1 MILAKNLKN
10 EIKKSVTI
18 AINEDIGDGDLTS
31 SITENIKVS
40 AVILTREDM
49 TLSGQAWANEV
60 FNQIDPK
67 IKIEWMF
74 NDGDTIKKNKTLAII
89 NGKRNSIV
97 MAERCVLNF
106 LQTLSSTATQT
117 RRYVDA
123 VNGTKCKILDTRKT
137 IPGLRLAQKYAVS
150 CGGGKNH
157 RFGLFDAILL
167 KENHIT
173 NSSSINELVKIGRIK
188 YPNILIE
195 VEVET
200 IKQLK
205 EAIKSGADRILL
217 DNFNQEML
225 QEACRI
231 NSLSKNSTELE
242 ASGNITIENI
252 KNIAKT
258 GVDFISVGAIT
269 KNIKSIDL
277 SMLIDSW

>member
-205 EAIKSGADRILL
+205 EAIKSGADRVLL

>member
-269 KNIKSIDL
+269 KNIKSID
-277 SMLIDSW
+277 

>member
-173 NSSSINELVKIGRIK
+173 NSSSINELVKIERIK

-258 GVDFISVGAIT
+258 GVDFISVGVIT

>member
-74 NDGDTIKKNKTLAII
+74 KDGDTIKKNKTLAII

-205 EAIKSGADRILL
+205 EAIKSGADRVLL

-277 SMLIDSW
+277 SMLIDS

>member
-269 KNIKSIDL
+269 KTIKSIDL

>member
-1 MILAKNLKN
+1 MILAKNLKD

>member
-74 NDGDTIKKNKTLAII
+74 KDGDTIKKNKTLAII

-173 NSSSINELVKIGRIK
+173 NSSSINELVKIGRIR

-205 EAIKSGADRILL
+205 EAIKSGADRVLL

-231 NSLSKNSTELE
+231 NILSKNSTELE

-277 SMLIDSW
+277 SMLIDF

>member
-1 MILAKNLKN
+1 M
-10 EIKKSVTI
+10 
-18 AINEDIGDGDLTS
+18 
-31 SITENIKVS
+31 
-40 AVILTREDM
+40 M
-49 TLSGQAWANEV
+49 
-60 FNQIDPK
+60 
-67 IKIEWMF
+67 
-74 NDGDTIKKNKTLAII
+74 
-89 NGKRNSIV
+89 
-97 MAERCVLNF
+97 
-106 LQTLSSTATQT
+106 
-117 RRYVDA
+117 
-123 VNGTKCKILDTRKT
+123 
-137 IPGLRLAQKYAVS
+137 
-150 CGGGKNH
+150 
-157 RFGLFDAILL
+157 

-205 EAIKSGADRILL
+205 EAIKSGADRVLL

-231 NSLSKNSTELE
+231 NSLSKNSIELE
-242 ASGNITIENI
+242 ASGNITFKNI

-277 SMLIDSW
+277 SMLIDS

>member
-74 NDGDTIKKNKTLAII
+74 NDGDTIKKNKTLAIV

>member
-258 GVDFISVGAIT
+258 GVDFISVGVIT

>member
-40 AVILTREDM
+40 AIILTREDM

-74 NDGDTIKKNKTLAII
+74 KDGDTIKKNKTLAII

-106 LQTLSSTATQT
+106 LQILSSTATQT
-117 RRYVDA
+117 RCYVDA

-205 EAIKSGADRILL
+205 EAIKSGADRVLL

-225 QEACRI
+225 QEACKI

-277 SMLIDSW
+277 SMLIDS

>member
-231 NSLSKNSTELE
+231 NSLLKNSTELE

>member
-205 EAIKSGADRILL
+205 EAIKSGADRVLL

-231 NSLSKNSTELE
+231 NSLLKNSTELE

-277 SMLIDSW
+277 SMLIDS

>member
-205 EAIKSGADRILL
+205 EAIKSGADRVLL

-231 NSLSKNSTELE
+231 NSLLKNSTELE

>member
-231 NSLSKNSTELE
+231 NSLSKNSIELE
-242 ASGNITIENI
+242 ASGNITFKNI

-277 SMLIDSW
+277 SMLIDS

>member
-74 NDGDTIKKNKTLAII
+74 NDGYTIKKNKTLAII

>member
-1 MILAKNLKN
+1 M
-10 EIKKSVTI
+10 
-18 AINEDIGDGDLTS
+18 
-31 SITENIKVS
+31 
-40 AVILTREDM
+40 
-49 TLSGQAWANEV
+49 
-60 FNQIDPK
+60 
-67 IKIEWMF
+67 
-74 NDGDTIKKNKTLAII
+74 
-89 NGKRNSIV
+89 
-97 MAERCVLNF
+97 
-106 LQTLSSTATQT
+106 
-117 RRYVDA
+117 
-123 VNGTKCKILDTRKT
+123 
-137 IPGLRLAQKYAVS
+137 
-150 CGGGKNH
+150 
-157 RFGLFDAILL
+157 
-167 KENHIT
+167 
-173 NSSSINELVKIGRIK
+173 KIGRIR

-205 EAIKSGADRILL
+205 EAIKSGADRVLL

-277 SMLIDSW
+277 SMLIDS

>member
-74 NDGDTIKKNKTLAII
+74 KDGDTIKKNKTLAII

-97 MAERCVLNF
+97 MAERCALNF
-106 LQTLSSTATQT
+106 LQILSSTATQT

-173 NSSSINELVKIGRIK
+173 NSSSINELVKISRIK

-205 EAIKSGADRILL
+205 EAIKSGADRVLL

-252 KNIAKT
+252 KNIAKA

-277 SMLIDSW
+277 SMLIDS

>member
-1 MILAKNLKN
+1 MFEKNLKN
-10 EIKKSVTI
+10 EIKKSVLI

-74 NDGDTIKKNKTLAII
+74 NDGDTIKKNKTLAIV

-277 SMLIDSW
+277 SMLIDS

>member
-231 NSLSKNSTELE
+231 NSLSKNSIELE
-242 ASGNITIENI
+242 ASGNITFKNI

>member
-277 SMLIDSW
+277 SMLIDS

>member
-74 NDGDTIKKNKTLAII
+74 KDGDTIKKNKTLAIV

-167 KENHIT
+167 KENHIK

-200 IKQLK
+200 IKQFK
-205 EAIKSGADRILL
+205 EAIKSGADRVLL

-277 SMLIDSW
+277 SMLIDS

>member
-1 MILAKNLKN
+1 MFEKNLKN
-10 EIKKSVTI
+10 EIKKSVLI

-31 SITENIKVS
+31 SITENITVS

-49 TLSGQAWANEV
+49 ILSGQAWANEV
-60 FNQIDPK
+60 FNQIDSK
-67 IKIEWMF
+67 VKIEWMF
-74 NDGDTIKKNKTLAII
+74 KDGETIKKNKTIASIS
-89 NGKRNSIV
+89 GRRNSIV
-97 MAERCVLNF
+97 MAERCALNF

-123 VNGTKCKILDTRKT
+123 ISGTKCKILDTRKT

-173 NSSSINELVKIGRIK
+173 NSSNINELVKIGRIK

-205 EAIKSGADRILL
+205 EAIKSGADRVLL

-242 ASGNITIENI
+242 ASGNITFKNI

-258 GVDFISVGAIT
+258 GVDYISVGAIT

-277 SMLIDSW
+277 SMLIDS

>member
-242 ASGNITIENI
+242 ASGNITFKNI

-258 GVDFISVGAIT
+258 GVDYISVGAIT

-277 SMLIDSW
+277 SMLIDS

>member
-1 MILAKNLKN
+1 MFEKNLKN
-10 EIKKSVTI
+10 EIKKSVLI

-231 NSLSKNSTELE
+231 NSLSKNSIELE
-242 ASGNITIENI
+242 ASGNITFKNI

-277 SMLIDSW
+277 SMLIDS

>member
-74 NDGDTIKKNKTLAII
+74 NDGYTIKKNKTLAII

-205 EAIKSGADRILL
+205 EAIKSGADRVLL

>member
-1 MILAKNLKN
+1 MCIRD
-10 EIKKSVTI
+10 S
-18 AINEDIGDGDLTS
+18 LTS

-205 EAIKSGADRILL
+205 EAIKSGADRVLL

-231 NSLSKNSTELE
+231 NSLSKNSIELE
-242 ASGNITIENI
+242 ASGNITFKNI

>member
-67 IKIEWMF
+67 IKIEWMY

-173 NSSSINELVKIGRIK
+173 NSSSINELVKIGRIR

-205 EAIKSGADRILL
+205 EAIKSGADRVLL

-277 SMLIDSW
+277 SMLIDF

>member
-31 SITENIKVS
+31 SITENITVS

-49 TLSGQAWANEV
+49 ILSGQAWANEV

>member
-74 NDGDTIKKNKTLAII
+74 KDGDTIKKNKTLAII

-173 NSSSINELVKIGRIK
+173 NSSSINELVKIGRIR

-205 EAIKSGADRILL
+205 EAIKSGADRVLL

-277 SMLIDSW
+277 SMLIDS

>member
-205 EAIKSGADRILL
+205 EAIKSGADRVLL

-225 QEACRI
+225 REACRI

-242 ASGNITIENI
+242 ASGNITFKNI

-258 GVDFISVGAIT
+258 GVDYISVGAIT

-277 SMLIDSW
+277 SMLIDS

>member
-74 NDGDTIKKNKTLAII
+74 KDGDTIKKNKTLAII

-173 NSSSINELVKIGRIK
+173 NSSSINELVKIGRIR

-205 EAIKSGADRILL
+205 EAIKSGADRVLL

-277 SMLIDSW
+277 SMLIDF

>member
-49 TLSGQAWANEV
+49 TLSGKAWANEV

>member
-1 MILAKNLKN
+1 MFEKNLKN
-10 EIKKSVTI
+10 EIKKSVLI